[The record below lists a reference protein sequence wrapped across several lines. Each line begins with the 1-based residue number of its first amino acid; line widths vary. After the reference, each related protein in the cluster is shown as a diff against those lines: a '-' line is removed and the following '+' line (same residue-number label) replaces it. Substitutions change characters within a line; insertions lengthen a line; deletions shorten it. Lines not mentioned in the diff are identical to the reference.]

1 MTFIAMYMVVMWA
14 RPDSRMTRWRDMVTF
29 IVMYKVVMWARPDSR
44 DDQVDGYNDVYSDV
58 HGGDVG

>member
-14 RPDSRMTRWRDMVTF
+14 RPE
-29 IVMYKVVMWARPDSR
+29 SR
-44 DDQVDGYNDVYSDV
+44 DDQVEGHDDVYSDV